1 MVSLSLVS
9 LTLSSGSTYHYAMVV
24 DLLSKQARARAYGQA
39 RAMLLLLC
47 SVIVVGFAWFGL
59 WYVAK

>member
-1 MVSLSLVS
+1 
-9 LTLSSGSTYHYAMVV
+9 MVV
-24 DLLSKQARARAYGQA
+24 ELLSKQARARAYGQA

-59 WYVAK
+59 WYVAKGLFIIILSVSTKSSKC

>member
-1 MVSLSLVS
+1 
-9 LTLSSGSTYHYAMVV
+9 MVV

-39 RAMLLLLC
+39 RAMLLILLLC